1 MVIKGKGYN
10 IEGFLCFKL
19 DQKTD
24 VINGYQKIRSR
35 SWYCEKEGEFAL
47 EGEIWHQKM

>member
-1 MVIKGKGYN
+1 MVWSLKARN
-10 IEGFLCFKL
+10 IILKDFYVLNSIRKH
-19 DQKTD
+19 

-47 EGEIWHQKM
+47 EGEIWH